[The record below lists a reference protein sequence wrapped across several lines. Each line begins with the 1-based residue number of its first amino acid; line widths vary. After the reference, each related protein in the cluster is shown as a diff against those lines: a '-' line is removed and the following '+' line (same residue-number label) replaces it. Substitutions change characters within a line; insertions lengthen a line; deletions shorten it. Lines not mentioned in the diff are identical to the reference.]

1 MDTPSHNDSLSPR
14 SIPDRFVY
22 IALFALMCVVV
33 ALAWPGLKSPPF
45 LDDLDH
51 AAHVSN
57 FSGWKETLG
66 TDCFGL
72 FRPFKNFV
80 YYGFHRFGTP
90 PPLLWHCLPLGLY
103 LGAVAS
109 VFTLARR
116 LTSSSVCG
124 LAAAAL
130 WALSANQTTTVI
142 WMACFNISLSVI
154 LVCLAVILYDRSWD
168 SDRPWRVCLPACLV
182 VSFLALISYET
193 SLCIAPVCVALD
205 ALRKRRIFSKPAI
218 TRYVALGAV
227 TVGFLV
233 MRVTVGGVTN
243 ANYNNFSFD
252 PEMPLWQLSV
262 SAPWL
267 MWRHFSMW
275 FFPFGRVEF
284 MSTYVWGKSASM
296 LDLAAAWG
304 FFLLLG
310 TTWLITLRRLP
321 LFAFGIAWF
330 FLASF
335 PSSNFVPLRSGP
347 IEDYYVVVP
356 GVGLAL
362 AVVAVLRAAFQRTAT
377 PQDAS
382 STIGHKKLAATC
394 LAGSLVVLKLAGV
407 PLFWHQATLW
417 NDPLRLYLYAA
428 YDRPAQFQQKNLAA
442 RELIYRGDF
451 VTAKTLVDESLADG
465 PWYTINYLLLGEIAI
480 RSGDYKAAA
489 EYFDRSQSM
498 ADSSVR
504 FREFIHIRRA
514 KILVASGKLAEAR
527 DLLLPLLQ
535 HTERE
540 QHYPATLM
548 LADIYHQQ
556 GNQEKARQTLE
567 RSATIHPERLQE
579 IQQVILQ
586 LPAQSSATPNR

>member
-1 MDTPSHNDSLSPR
+1 MDTPPHNDSLPAR
-14 SIPDRFVY
+14 SIPDRFIY
-22 IALFALMCVVV
+22 LGLFALMCIVV

-72 FRPFKNFV
+72 FRPFKNVV
-80 YYGFHRFGTP
+80 YYSFHRFGTP
-90 PPLLWHCLPLGLY
+90 SPLLWHCLPLGLY
-103 LGAVAS
+103 LGAVAA
-109 VFTLARR
+109 VFALARR
-116 LTSSSVCG
+116 LTSSAAWG

-130 WALSANQTTTVI
+130 WALSANQTTTVL

-154 LVCLAVILYDRSWD
+154 LVCIAVILYDRSWD
-168 SDRPWRVCLPACLV
+168 SARPWRVTLPACLV
-182 VSFLALISYET
+182 ISFLALISYET
-193 SLCIAPVCVALD
+193 SLCIAPVCVAID

-227 TVGFLV
+227 TVAFLI

-252 PEMPLWQLSV
+252 PQMPLWQLSV

-296 LDLAAAWG
+296 LDLAGAWG
-304 FFLLLG
+304 FLLLLG
-310 TTWLITLRRLP
+310 ATWLITLRRLP
-321 LFAFGIAWF
+321 LLSFGIAWF

-362 AVVAVLRAAFQRTAT
+362 AVVALLRFAFARAATT
-377 PQDAS
+377 EGS
-382 STIGHKKLAATC
+382 SIGHRKLALTC
-394 LAGSLVVLKLAGV
+394 VACCIVVLKLGGI

-417 NDPLRLYLYAA
+417 NDPLRLYLYSA

-451 VTAKTLVDESLADG
+451 TTAKALVDESLADG

-480 RSGDYKAAA
+480 RSGDYKSAAD
-489 EYFDRSQSM
+489 YFDRSQSM
-498 ADSSVR
+498 ADSSIR
-504 FREFIHIRRA
+504 FGEFIHIRRA
-514 KILVASGKLAEAR
+514 EILVAEGKFAEAR

-535 HTERE
+535 RPDRE
-540 QHYPATLM
+540 QHFPATLM
-548 LADIYHQQ
+548 LADIYFRK
-556 GNQEKARQTLE
+556 GDLEKARQTLE
-567 RSATIHPERLQE
+567 KSAAMHPDKRDE
-579 IQQVILQ
+579 IAKVMLQ
-586 LPAQSSATPNR
+586 LAPQSSAAPSH